1 MALIQLNINRLG
13 QGWFILWEEAVLGG
27 SLGVYQ
33 AAEAPGR
40 WMDGG
45 WMDGGWMQDGAR
57 GFTLVPR
64 GRRGWHDH
72 CLSSLRPSPHHLLVG
87 CRETGLKIGELGLLG
102 WCE

>member
-45 WMDGGWMQDGAR
+45 WMDGGWMED
-57 GFTLVPR
+57 
-64 GRRGWHDH
+64 
-72 CLSSLRPSPHHLLVG
+72 G
-87 CRETGLKIGELGLLG
+87 CRTAHVGSHWYPGAAGDGMTTVPAL
-102 WCE
+102 